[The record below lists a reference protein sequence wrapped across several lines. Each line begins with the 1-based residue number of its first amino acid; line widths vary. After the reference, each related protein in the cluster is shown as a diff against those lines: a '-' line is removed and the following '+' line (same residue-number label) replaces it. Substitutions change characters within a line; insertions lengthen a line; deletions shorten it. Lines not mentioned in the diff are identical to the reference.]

1 MAYYF
6 RLPTIDKLTIAQQSA
21 LNEPNPIKIIGGPG
35 TGKSVVSLWRHIR
48 NHETKQKRS
57 LLLTYTKTLESYLR
71 ESAKSMNISAAEA
84 VDRTYN
90 WTTNHLQHYE
100 EIIVDEAQDVHLD
113 KYLIIQNYAKTVC
126 YGADEDQSIYLS
138 KHELNQLI
146 NGLHS
151 MFPMNRVYNFDE
163 NFRNTYEIIQFVKAL
178 FPNRL
183 INQSNIKGVKP
194 VLIITGSDSIKKKTA
209 LLDIIKQFRSTN
221 HNIAILLPLV
231 KHVEECYS
239 TISGSG
245 ISCSKFTNHQES
257 CTIDN
262 VHITTFKS
270 SKGTEFD
277 TVIIPDFDFMQ
288 YNINQ
293 FDVVNESD
301 YYVALTRTRR
311 NLYLISSSHPPFLQ
325 RSQAQIITYSK
336 EVL

>member
-6 RLPTIDKLTIAQQSA
+6 RLPTTEQLTSAQLSA

-48 NHETKQKRS
+48 NHATKQKRS
-57 LLLTYTKTLESYLR
+57 LLLTYTKTLETYLR
-71 ESAKSMNISAAEA
+71 ESAKALNNSASEA

-90 WTTNHLQHYE
+90 WTTNNLQHFE

-113 KYLIIQNYAKTVC
+113 KYLIIQSYAETVC

-138 KHELNQLI
+138 KQELLQLM
-146 NGLHS
+146 NGLRS
-151 MFPMNRVYNFDE
+151 MFPMNKVYNFDE
-163 NFRNTYEIIQFVKAL
+163 NFRNTFEIIQFVKAL

-194 VLIITGSDSIKKKTA
+194 VLIITGSDSTKKKKA
-209 LLDIIKQFRSTN
+209 LLEIIKQFRSTT
-221 HNIAILLPLV
+221 HNIAVLLPLV
-231 KHVEECYS
+231 KHVDECHS
-239 TISGSG
+239 IISSSG
-245 ISCSKFTNHQES
+245 IGCSKFTNHHES

-277 TVIIPDFDFMQ
+277 TVIIPDFDDMEYNISQ
-288 YNINQ
+288 YN
-293 FDVVNESD
+293 VVNESD

-311 NLYLISSSHPPFLQ
+311 NLYLLSSSHPQFLQ
-325 RSQAQIITYSK
+325 RSQAQINTYSK